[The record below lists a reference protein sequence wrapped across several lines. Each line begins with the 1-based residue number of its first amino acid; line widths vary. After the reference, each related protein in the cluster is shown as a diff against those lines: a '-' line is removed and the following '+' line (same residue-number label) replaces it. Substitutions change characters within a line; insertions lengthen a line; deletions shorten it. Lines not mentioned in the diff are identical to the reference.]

1 MSNHELDHLRAAEQE
16 AFRRKQALF
25 QVYIDAKNRASEAHD
40 AMDAAWRERSI
51 ARDEMNREY
60 EAMQASYE
68 RNSRIWEAYR
78 NLRDYNNSQI
88 DSLRHE
94 ADYEHREM
102 IRCFDQASSEYE
114 YGDKSAA
121 PAYAS
126 EGHEHKDRRDELNS
140 EISTLIQEIKDAK
153 RSAEWQAPRTDNSAF
168 KSAKERFERAKIIHE
183 SAQTEFKRLK
193 AERDRAKADFD
204 SAQAEHVRLK
214 AEFQTKL
221 EEVKARNQR
230 ERDSV
235 LDKAGVNWLE
245 RNDAKVVKKSDGTT
259 QIYHGGL
266 GSGDGI
272 GHGHTVLDGS
282 GRKTYDR
289 GAFSEHGSQNFT
301 DDGGKGVTF
310 YDRRARKDHDVA
322 GIAGGINLRGD
333 YYHGKKA
340 GVIGHS
346 TQYYD
351 DGVRLSRDTR
361 DGVHEENIHW
371 TDERLPDGHPDRHH
385 KPKD

>member
-1 MSNHELDHLRAAEQE
+1 MSNHELDRLRTAEQE
-16 AFRRKQALF
+16 AFKRKQVLF
-25 QVYIDAKNRASEAHD
+25 QSYVDAKTLASDAHD
-40 AMDAAWRERSI
+40 IMDAAWQERSQ

-68 RNSRIWEAYR
+68 RNSQIWEDYR

-140 EISTLIQEIKDAK
+140 EIGVLVQEIKDAK
-153 RSAEWQAPRTDNSAF
+153 RNAERLAPRTDNSAF
-168 KSAKERFERAKIIHE
+168 RSAKERFERAKTYHE
-183 SAQTEFKRLK
+183 TAQSEFKRLK
-193 AERDRAKADFD
+193 AERDRAKAEFD
-204 SAQAEHVRLK
+204 AAQAEHVRLK

-221 EEVKARNQR
+221 EEVRARNQR
-230 ERDSV
+230 ERDNA
-235 LDKAGVNWLE
+235 LDKAGVSWLE
-245 RNDAKVVKKSDGTT
+245 RSDAKVVKKPDGTT
-259 QIYHGGL
+259 QVYHGGL

-272 GHGHTVLDGS
+272 GHGHTVLDSS

-301 DDGGKGVTF
+301 DDDEKGVTI
-310 YDRRARKDHDVA
+310 YDREIRKDHDVA
-322 GIAGGINLRGD
+322 GINGQFSFRNNF
-333 YYHGKKA
+333 
-340 GVIGHS
+340 GHS
-346 TQYYD
+346 TQYYS
-351 DGVRLSRDTR
+351 DGYHISRDTA
-361 DGVHEENIHW
+361 DGVHETNIHW
-371 TDERLPDGHPDRHH
+371 TNHNLPKHDPKRHD
-385 KPKD
+385 KPEDAND